1 MVIKKIL
8 IKSYRH
14 SINVF
19 YFFPFIQ
26 TIELV
31 HKRLSLQNDI
41 NGVNG
46 LRHQQNDTQINL
58 NPVDPGCHLVD
69 DIQNAKEIFCVLSFK
84 FNMFITR
91 DSLHNSRFLSF
102 LCTVIMKLN
111 SKPADF
117 EDRTQQRE
125 ISYFFFVSCRTQEIV
140 GIERVNQSIVF
151 KTASI
156 V

>member
-8 IKSYRH
+8 IESYRH

-26 TIELV
+26 IIELV

-46 LRHQQNDTQINL
+46 LRHQHNDAQINL

-69 DIQNAKEIFCVLSFK
+69 DIQNATEIFCVLSFK
-84 FNMFITR
+84 LNMFITR

-102 LCTVIMKLN
+102 FTYSDNEAK
-111 SKPADF
+111 F
-117 EDRTQQRE
+117 QTQL
-125 ISYFFFVSCRTQEIV
+125 T
-140 GIERVNQSIVF
+140 
-151 KTASI
+151 
-156 V
+156 